1 MKVFLIGANGQVGKH
16 IVKLLQS
23 SDKHE
28 LTAMVRSEEQAEQ
41 LKQSG
46 VNVVVANLEDNV
58 EQLAQAMKGS
68 DAVIFSAGSGGKTGA
83 DKTLLVDLDGA
94 VKSME
99 AAEQVGVKRYV
110 MVSAYKAYDRE
121 SWKESP
127 IKPYFVAKHYADR
140 ELRASNL
147 NYTIIG
153 PGVLTN
159 EPGTGKVA
167 VGEILEKTS
176 IPREDV
182 ARVVVASLDE
192 EKTYKKTIELVS
204 GETSIEEALRS
215 SGIIQYYLVG
225 EPFMLER
232 FAFCM

>member
-1 MKVFLIGANGQVGKH
+1 MKGVIWMKVFLIGANGQVGKH
-16 IVKLLQS
+16 IVKLLQDS
-23 SDKHE
+23 NRHE
-28 LTAMVRSEEQAEQ
+28 LTTMVRSEEQAEQ

-99 AAEQVGVKRYV
+99 AAEQVGVIRYV

-140 ELRASNL
+140 ELRASDL

-159 EPGTGKVA
+159 EPSTGKVA
-167 VGEILEKTS
+167 VGEIVEKTS

-204 GETSIEEALRS
+204 GEITIEEALRS
-215 SGIIQYYLVG
+215 V
-225 EPFMLER
+225 E
-232 FAFCM
+232 

>member
-16 IVKLLQS
+16 IVKLLQD
-23 SDKHE
+23 SDRHE
-28 LTAMVRSEEQAEQ
+28 LTTMVRSEEQAEQ

-94 VKSME
+94 VRSME
-99 AAEQVGVKRYV
+99 AAEQVGVTRYV

-140 ELRASNL
+140 ELRASDL

-153 PGVLTN
+153 PGILTN

-167 VGEILEKTS
+167 VGEIVEKTS

-204 GETSIEEALRS
+204 GEITIEEALRS
-215 SGIIQYYLVG
+215 V
-225 EPFMLER
+225 E
-232 FAFCM
+232 